1 MRWAVMGATLVLIVM
16 GATLW
21 LHPVTSSVFKE
32 QLYGL
37 FAPPQGSGWTLV
49 LRGDLWSLPE
59 GARRSF
65 ISQRLDQLI
74 QRSKQMAHQHPD
86 DWRFPLAV
94 VILELDKVE
103 HIHRVSPS
111 ERDQWL
117 IEQLCG
123 LSDRFPDCPEIPAT
137 LFRYLWLGV
146 SIRGDRS
153 TPKYQRLLAQLP
165 RFVELTYRAERADPE
180 NAYFPQVRAC
190 LLALL
195 GRTEEAIAVWQSAA
209 QKNRWDDYA
218 LAEVEAL
225 AHLTDSLG
233 YSTSAGTFLAC
244 MLQRYPHYPSLRE
257 FSREVVKAK
266 ANALRKQGDWERA
279 NALLL
284 ANARNSALITM
295 HSRSSIGFLVGKALL
310 HDARRTL
317 TSTQASPSALR
328 WVIQQDTQLE
338 PLRNAVSKYAEP
350 SLKRLMNDINQAI
363 AHLHSASQRLAVGL
377 LMMAHALLLAILLRL
392 RTRSALIFLVLLGT
406 SLLFFYLI
414 AHGATAF
421 NLSGVTP
428 IDYDLILNPIPSRRA
443 PQGLWDGFVDWLES
457 IGLVNPNPIMHW
469 ELLVVK
475 LWLQLIAVVIV
486 LIALRWLV
494 WKRTDRLWH
503 FVQGAF
509 FWLAFALLV
518 SFGIL
523 LWRYA
528 HLERDSQSALQQILS
543 NETRYFADQAGVRIP
558 TLPPSP

>member
-1 MRWAVMGATLVLIVM
+1 MRWAMTGATLVLIVM

-21 LHPVTSSVFKE
+21 LHPATSSAFKE

-37 FAPPQGSGWTLV
+37 FAPPQVSGWTLV
-49 LRGDLWSLPE
+49 LRGDSWSLPK

-65 ISQRLDQLI
+65 ISQRLAQLI
-74 QRSKQMAHQHPD
+74 QRTKQMADQHPT
-86 DWRFPLAV
+86 DWRFPPAV
-94 VILELDKVE
+94 VILELDKME
-103 HIHRVSPS
+103 HIREVSHS
-111 ERDQWL
+111 ERDRWL

-123 LSDRFPDCPEIPAT
+123 LSDKFPNCPEIPAT
-137 LFRYLWLGV
+137 LFRYLWLDV
-146 SIRGDRS
+146 SIRGARS
-153 TPKYQRLLAQLP
+153 APEYQRLLEQMP

-195 GRTEEAIAVWQSAA
+195 GRTKEALAEWQSAA

-218 LAEVEAL
+218 PAEVETF
-225 AHLTDSLG
+225 AHLMDSLG
-233 YSTSAGTFLAC
+233 YSTSAAPFLAY
-244 MLQRYPHYPSLRE
+244 MLQRFPHYACLRE

-284 ANARNSALITM
+284 ANARNGALIAM

-310 HDARRTL
+310 NDASRTL
-317 TSTQASPSALR
+317 ASTQASPSTLR

-338 PLRNAVSKYAEP
+338 PLRNAIGKYVEP

-363 AHLHSASQRLAVGL
+363 VYYHSASQRLAVGL
-377 LMMAHALLLAILLRL
+377 LMLAHALLLAILLRL
-392 RTRSALIFLVLLGT
+392 RTHSALIFLMLLGT

-428 IDYDLILNPIPSRRA
+428 IDYDLIFNPIPSRRA
-443 PQGLWDGFVDWLES
+443 PQGLRDAFIDWLGS
-457 IGLVNPNPIMHW
+457 IGLLNPNPIMRW

-475 LWLQLIAVVIV
+475 LWLQLIAVVMV
-486 LIALRWLV
+486 LVVLRWLV
-494 WKRTDRLWH
+494 WKRIDRLWH
-503 FVQGAF
+503 FVQGTF

-528 HLERDSQSALQQILS
+528 SLERNSQSALQQILS
-543 NETRYFADQAGVRIP
+543 HETRYFADQAGVRIP